1 VNLAASSVVDWSSDV
16 YSLPQIRRY
25 VIDMNNY
32 NILSLQYSIACG
44 ATSKIFMKIY
54 GTLSSAALSTS
65 DTGWIDL
72 SDVLL
77 GSTSGITVLPN
88 TTQADLMLVSYPIPL
103 LKYMVKFIVEDSSAA
118 AASNP
123 YTILLKKA

>member
-1 VNLAASSVVDWSSDV
+1 
-16 YSLPQIRRY
+16 
-25 VIDMNNY
+25 
-32 NILSLQYSIACG
+32 
-44 ATSKIFMKIY
+44 MKIY